1 MLDERG
7 LMQMLLDMKEQ
18 VTECQQRSRSNTHRL
33 DTHDKTLEKVTESIE
48 VIQKSL
54 KEIYSKLTSRSE
66 TVKIVVQVVSTLITA
81 GSAITIAWLQFS

>member
-1 MLDERG
+1 MLDERS
-7 LMQMLLDMKEQ
+7 LVQMLMEMKEQ

-33 DTHDKTLEKVTESIE
+33 DIHDKTLEKLTESIA

-66 TVKIVVQVVSTLITA
+66 SVKIVVQIITTLITA
-81 GSAITIAWLQFS
+81 ISAIAIAWLQFQ

>member
-1 MLDERG
+1 
-7 LMQMLLDMKEQ
+7 MKEQ

-66 TVKIVVQVVSTLITA
+66 TVKIVVQVVTTLITA
-81 GSAITIAWLQFS
+81 VSAIAIAWLQFS